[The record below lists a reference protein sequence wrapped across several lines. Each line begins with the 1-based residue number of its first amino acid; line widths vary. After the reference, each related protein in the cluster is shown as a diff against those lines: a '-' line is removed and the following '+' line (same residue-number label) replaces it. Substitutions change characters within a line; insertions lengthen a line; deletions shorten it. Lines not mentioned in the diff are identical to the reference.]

1 MGVSH
6 KWREIG
12 LSLVLTPDAVDAID
26 EHSDNNEQKLIDVI
40 LLWEE
45 SKTRPF
51 SWDSLLIVLN
61 STMVD
66 ERPLAEQIKRW
77 VIHYN

>member
-1 MGVSH
+1 MGVSY

-26 EHSDNNEQKLIDVI
+26 ECSDNDEQKLVDII

-51 SWDSLLIVLN
+51 TWDSLLIVLN

-66 ERPLAEQIKRW
+66 ERPLAEQIKR
-77 VIHYN
+77 